1 LILPARRENP
11 AFATTAIFSRFPNKN
26 PENATLA
33 KKTWNEGLRGFQRR
47 QFIPCLYSIWGDNCI
62 MSAAEVIQRIKELPA
77 DERDQVA
84 RFVAENGGLAARR
97 QFSIV
102 TAADGLP
109 VIRANGGSITSE
121 LVHEIESRTP

>member
-1 LILPARRENP
+1 
-11 AFATTAIFSRFPNKN
+11 
-26 PENATLA
+26 
-33 KKTWNEGLRGFQRR
+33 
-47 QFIPCLYSIWGDNCI
+47 
-62 MSAAEVIQRIKELPA
+62 MSVAEVIQHIKELPE

-102 TAADGLP
+102 PDADGLP
-109 VIRANGGSITSE
+109 LIRANGGSITSQ